1 MKVAWY
7 ERNGEARDVLRV
19 DEWPD
24 PQPAPGEVRVR
35 VATSGV
41 NPSDVKSRRARA
53 PAWPRV
59 VPHSDGAGV
68 IDAVGAGVPASRL
81 GERVWIWNGQWQ
93 RPLGTAAEYIVLPQ
107 AQAVLLPDGVGFD
120 AGACFGIPALTALQ
134 ALRIAEKVA
143 GDVAGRDV
151 LVTGAGNAVGH
162 FVTQLAV
169 RKGARVIAT
178 AGHPLRQAH
187 ARDGGAHEVLDYRE
201 AGAAEKIRELT
212 RGQGVDVIIDMDLSG
227 TAALL
232 AQGALKAHGHL
243 VGYGSN
249 PPLLVPLD
257 FRSLLWGSLSLSF
270 FLVYDLLPHDRE
282 ATLAELDELLRSGGL
297 RTAVGAH
304 FALEQIVAAHEA
316 VEAGTVVGNV
326 VVTL

>member
-7 ERNGEARDVLRV
+7 QRNGEAREVLHL

-24 PQPAPGEVRVR
+24 PEPRAGEVRVR

-41 NPSDVKSRRARA
+41 NPSDVKSRRGRT
-53 PAWPRV
+53 PAWDRI

-68 IDAVGAGVPASRL
+68 IDAVGAGVPASRV

-93 RPLGTAAEYIVLPQ
+93 RPFGTAAECIVLPA
-107 AQAVLLPDGVGFD
+107 AQAVPLPDGVSFE

-134 ALRIAEKVA
+134 ALRLA

-162 FVTQLAV
+162 YVTQLAA
-169 RKGARVIAT
+169 RKGARVIGT
-178 AGHPLRQAH
+178 AGHPLRQSH
-187 ARDGGAHEVLDYRE
+187 AWAAGAHEVLDYKH
-201 AGAAEKIRELT
+201 GGVAEQIRACT
-212 RGQGVDVIIDMDLSG
+212 QGRGVDVIIDMDLSG
-227 TAALL
+227 TAGLL

-249 PPLLVPLD
+249 QPLQVPLD
-257 FRSLLWGSLSLSF
+257 FRSLLWGSLKLSF
-270 FLVYDLLPHDRE
+270 FLVYDLQARDRE
-282 ATLAELDELLRSGGL
+282 ATIAELDALLRAGCL
-297 RTAVGAH
+297 QHAIGAR
-304 FALEQIVAAHEA
+304 FPLAQIADAHEA
-316 VEAGTVVGNV
+316 VEKGSVVGNV
-326 VVTL
+326 VLTL